1 MFWIFE
7 STNIKHQNFPPFYLI
22 KYHKCVIQPDFIV
35 LNRAMRIQTHVFR
48 CLVSRHFSISY
59 NVCYS
64 SSSLTLCITYAQ
76 PLWWKARRVPKQTLK
91 IWTQQHLKYAWIY
104 IEFHNWNPGN
114 TDKTLQAQ
122 LMTYTKYSHAMY
134 LFWFCRLVRCWN
146 VVSLTSPLA
155 LSLFCL

>member
-91 IWTQQHLKYAWIY
+91 IWTQQHLKHAWIC
-104 IEFHNWNPGN
+104 IEFHSWNRC
-114 TDKTLQAQ
+114 
-122 LMTYTKYSHAMY
+122 
-134 LFWFCRLVRCWN
+134 FIRIRLYKHNLWHTQNIVMQCICSDSAGW
-146 VVSLTSPLA
+146 
-155 LSLFCL
+155 